1 MPQRF
6 SSEKEDNMTTNEH
19 NGHLPATP
27 IDVEPTGRQRAAH
40 ELAAAFGTAGEIDW
54 AAVEANFR
62 VLADAV
68 GYESPVIEI
77 GRTAAARINEALLT
91 GQEPAGADLDAVRYA
106 LEQSQRAKPLE
117 LVDGIP
123 AYYWQ
128 GWLIENW
135 LPRNCVAM
143 LTGDG
148 GVGKS
153 RLALQLAWSLSGDG
167 QWLGEA
173 GQMPSPGADYGGG
186 FEPLGPGAIVY
197 ATWEDSPDQIRGRL
211 FWLEQAGKV
220 GNGNNFK
227 IADMRARGHLWAS
240 TQHNATPGLTP
251 AGEAL
256 RLAAEQHNARLLVVD
271 TLGVANGASEIDRA
285 QVGAFFADWAAWADA
300 NDCAVLLIAHPP
312 KTAGV
317 TYSGSTGILG
327 GVRAMWTL
335 ETVKSGCQKGCYPPK
350 TCSCEPAYAY
360 RLVNAKQN
368 YAESTGPVWLTNRR
382 GVWMESAGR
391 APDYGDDYSPVES
404 QEKDVEPRDLKGMF
418 DGNI

>member
-1 MPQRF
+1 
-6 SSEKEDNMTTNEH
+6 MTTNDQ

-27 IDVEPTGRQRAAH
+27 IDMEPSDRQRAST
-40 ELAAAFGTAGEIDW
+40 ELVAAFDAVGEIDW
-54 AAVEANFR
+54 TAVESNFR
-62 VLADAV
+62 IITKAARYD
-68 GYESPVIEI
+68 SPFSGA
-77 GRTAAARINEALLT
+77 GRAAACRVNEALLT
-91 GQEPAGADLDAVRYA
+91 GQEPLRADLDAIHYA
-106 LEQSQRAKPLE
+106 LKQTQSAKPLE
-117 LVDGIP
+117 LADGIP

-153 RLALQLAWSLSGDG
+153 RLALQLAWALSGDG

-173 GQMPSPGADYGGG
+173 GQMPSPGSDYGGG
-186 FEPLGPGAIVY
+186 FESLDPVAIVY

-211 FWLEQAGKV
+211 FWLDQAGKV

-227 IADMRARGHLWAS
+227 IADMRAQGHLWA
-240 TQHNATPGLTP
+240 QAKRNFAGLTP

-256 RLAAEQHNARLLVVD
+256 RLAAEQHDARLLVVD

-285 QVGAFFADWAAWADA
+285 QVGAFFADWAAWADE

-317 TYSGSTGILG
+317 AYSGSTGVLG
-327 GVRAMWTL
+327 GVRAMWTI
-335 ETVKSGCQKGCYPPK
+335 ECVRMDCRGNCGSSRNCT
-350 TCSCEPAYAY
+350 CEPAYAY

-368 YAESTGPVWLTNRR
+368 YSETTGSVWLTNQH
-382 GVWMESAGR
+382 GVWTESPGR
-391 APDYGDDYSPVES
+391 APDYD
-404 QEKDVEPRDLKGMF
+404 EKMIEPAKYDEDIRDMF
-418 DGNI
+418 HNAI

>member
-77 GRTAAARINEALLT
+77 GRTAAARINETLLT

-148 GVGKS
+148 GIGKS

-240 TQHNATPGLTP
+240 TQHNAVPGLTP

-368 YAESTGPVWLTNRR
+368 YAESTGSVWLTNQR
-382 GVWMESAGR
+382 GVWMESSGR